1 MGTSAPG
8 ASVPAG
14 GGLGLQG
21 EGPPGPPRVK
31 RQLRVEMGG
40 DRARE
45 GGQRVGRE
53 QGGGLTSGQTPAGG
67 HSGHSQSTREPAG
80 RSHHLSVCS
89 ASACPAAL
97 LAPSLGLREAP
108 RWSVS
113 RRIRAAGLVPGS
125 SPVQRA
131 PCTPHAFTRAHV
143 CTLRCMPTRTH
154 GTHIPVCAHNSHTF
168 AMHTSTRVCPHVILA
183 CTHTVHTLTFTH
195 VYSHTCSHT
204 HTHTYTRARTESSWP
219 GVQGCGPHA
228 PEAPA
233 ASSGALAPWLQGVG
247 GTAPPSCVGPSCSS
261 PDARLLLGS
270 PVDD

>member
-1 MGTSAPG
+1 MSAPG

-53 QGGGLTSGQTPAGG
+53 QGSGLTSGQTPTGG

-89 ASACPAAL
+89 ASACPATL
-97 LAPSLGLREAP
+97 PAPSLGLREAP

-113 RRIRAAGLVPGS
+113 RRIQAAGLVPGS

-131 PCTPHAFTRAHV
+131 PCTQHTFTRAHV

-247 GTAPPSCVGPSCSS
+247 GAAPPSCVGPSRSC

>member
-1 MGTSAPG
+1 
-8 ASVPAG
+8 
-14 GGLGLQG
+14 
-21 EGPPGPPRVK
+21 
-31 RQLRVEMGG
+31 MGG

-97 LAPSLGLREAP
+97 PARPSGSGRPRDGLSHGAFEQRG
-108 RWSVS
+108 SC
-113 RRIRAAGLVPGS
+113 PGPPQCRGRPAHHTRS
-125 SPVQRA
+125 HALMCARSGA
-131 PCTPHAFTRAHV
+131 CPHAHMAHTSLCV
-143 CTLRCMPTRTH
+143 LT
-154 GTHIPVCAHNSHTF
+154 IHTF

-247 GTAPPSCVGPSCSS
+247 GTAPPSCVGPSQSS

>member
-67 HSGHSQSTREPAG
+67 HSGHSQSTREPSG

-97 LAPSLGLREAP
+97 PAPSLGLREAP

-143 CTLRCMPTRTH
+143 CTLRCMPTRAH
-154 GTHIPVCAHNSHTF
+154 GTHIPVCAHNSHVCNAHQHTCMSTRDTC
-168 AMHTSTRVCPHVILA
+168 MHTH
-183 CTHTVHTLTFTH
+183 
-195 VYSHTCSHT
+195 CSHT
-204 HTHTYTRARTESSWP
+204 HIHPRVLTYMLTHAHPHLHART
-219 GVQGCGPHA
+219 H
-228 PEAPA
+228 
-233 ASSGALAPWLQGVG
+233 
-247 GTAPPSCVGPSCSS
+247 
-261 PDARLLLGS
+261 
-270 PVDD
+270 

>member
-89 ASACPAAL
+89 ASACHPPGPVPRAQGGPAMVCL
-97 LAPSLGLREAP
+97 
-108 RWSVS
+108 
-113 RRIRAAGLVPGS
+113 
-125 SPVQRA
+125 
-131 PCTPHAFTRAHV
+131 TAH
-143 CTLRCMPTRTH
+143 
-154 GTHIPVCAHNSHTF
+154 S
-168 AMHTSTRVCPHVILA
+168 
-183 CTHTVHTLTFTH
+183 
-195 VYSHTCSHT
+195 
-204 HTHTYTRARTESSWP
+204 
-219 GVQGCGPHA
+219 
-228 PEAPA
+228 
-233 ASSGALAPWLQGVG
+233 SSGARARVLPSAEGALHTTRVH
-247 GTAPPSCVGPSCSS
+247 TRSCVHAQVHAHTRTWHTHPCVCSQFT
-261 PDARLLLGS
+261 RLQCT
-270 PVDD
+270 PAHVYVHM